1 MVRQFLYLDE
11 WDWEIIVYY
20 DAGIYNAE
28 EILWNLRRLGCSND
42 SLERA
47 EGNLG
52 GPMLDTGLTYTN
64 NLVRSSVIVISESSC
79 PEEFWSTLDHEK
91 GHVSKHI
98 AEALGIDC
106 NGEEIQYLSG
116 EIARKM
122 YPVARHFI
130 R

>member
-1 MVRQFLYLDE
+1 MIRQFLYLDE

-20 DAGIYNAE
+20 DAGIYNAD
-28 EILWNLRRLGCSND
+28 EILWNLRGLGCSD
-42 SLERA
+42 VSFKKA
-47 EGNLG
+47 EGNLR
-52 GPMLDTGLTYTN
+52 GPMIDTGLAYTN
-64 NLVRSSVIVISESSC
+64 DLAKGSVIVISEASC